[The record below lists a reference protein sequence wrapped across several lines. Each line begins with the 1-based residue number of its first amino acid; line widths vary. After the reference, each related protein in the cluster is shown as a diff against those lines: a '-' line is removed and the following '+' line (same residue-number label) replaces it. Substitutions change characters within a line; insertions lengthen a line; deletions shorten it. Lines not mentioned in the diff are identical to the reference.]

1 MKAVMLLLSL
11 CGALSTAAALQW
23 PMEEAELLSGFGS
36 PSGPYV
42 STGMELTGEKG
53 IVRPC
58 QEGEIIYIARSEDG
72 GSLSEKGIVVL
83 EHDNGFR
90 SCYGLIEPAKDL
102 DSRSYLNEGDILG
115 EAPEGLLFSIRD
127 SKLNRWVN
135 PFNMFSV
142 RDDDIS
148 PEVEE
153 VLLRRKE
160 TSFPLSEESSPPAG
174 TYRLLVKISDR
185 VGREGVPLL
194 PYSVKIR
201 YLGQTLF
208 ALSLDSLSHQ
218 DGKAYFEGAGK
229 IAAQGLFSPEGYL
242 DGGEIIINQGKGLI
256 EVELTDY
263 KGNRTLRSFSLNRR

>member
-1 MKAVMLLLSL
+1 MKPVLMLISFLGVLT
-11 CGALSTAAALQW
+11 AAAALQW
-23 PMEEAELLSGFGS
+23 PMEGTELLSGFGS

-53 IVRPC
+53 IVRPY
-58 QEGEIIYIARSEDG
+58 QEGEIIYMAPS
-72 GSLSEKGIVVL
+72 GIVVL

-90 SCYGLIEPAKDL
+90 SCYGRIDPAKDL
-102 DSRSYLNEGDILG
+102 DNRSYLNEGDILG

-127 SKLNRWVN
+127 SRLNRWVN
-135 PFNMFSV
+135 PFYMFSA
-142 RDDDIS
+142 RDDDIR
-148 PEVEE
+148 PEVED
-153 VLLRRKE
+153 VLLRRND

-185 VGREGVPLL
+185 VTREGVPLL

-229 IAAQGLFSPEGYL
+229 IAAQGLFTPEGYL